1 MRVSLLNNN
10 LSIKQITIIEGYGG
24 HQHNTEQIG
33 NLTPLTQTVM
43 LAYSE
48 LTPNKIESVEI
59 YFLHERNLPLYV
71 EVPNDVKLKFKH

>member
-1 MRVSLLNNN
+1 M
-10 LSIKQITIIEGYGG
+10 KQITIIEGYGG

-43 LAYSE
+43 LAYSQ

-59 YFLHERNLPLYV
+59 
-71 EVPNDVKLKFKH
+71 